1 MSTESQELK
10 GLNRLYSCFERVEYG
25 HCKALENLEMRSA
38 ETEEP
43 YMLLQFNQGSNLKQL
58 KTRFWVAVL
67 YLYTVY
73 WLCTD
78 YILKP
83 DKLLC
88 EQRDLLMFDFARNRQ
103 CAVRSRI
110 QLVAADPPTAIRCW
124 DGCAWWSWRLC
135 IGSPGQCEKAP
146 VWQVSINVVLV
157 GPRLKICLVVLEWPL
172 LHCVEL
178 LSRHQ
183 NDPKSGFWGLTV
195 MRFGQKRCGCRSTSI
210 FRWLLIPQFARL
222 NSPSP
227 SPGRTGFQRPFGS
240 TFHPSD
246 HEILSGAGFKLQRHW
261 IKPGQSGPSV
271 VPWLGWRKL
280 IVEGEWSHL
289 PWYDWGVEAFEHRKG
304 YTRRI

>member
-1 MSTESQELK
+1 
-10 GLNRLYSCFERVEYG
+10 
-25 HCKALENLEMRSA
+25 
-38 ETEEP
+38 
-43 YMLLQFNQGSNLKQL
+43 
-58 KTRFWVAVL
+58 
-67 YLYTVY
+67 
-73 WLCTD
+73 
-78 YILKP
+78 
-83 DKLLC
+83 
-88 EQRDLLMFDFARNRQ
+88 MFDFARNRQ

-210 FRWLLIPQFARL
+210 FRGGDSSSHSSLAWTPLVHLLVGQAIRPWDLVRCWLQVATPLDQTRTKRTKRCALADGSWSLKVNGLICLGMIEVLKRLSIARDTL
-222 NSPSP
+222 EGTYARFWCL
-227 SPGRTGFQRPFGS
+227 GRLIFSRTWWK
-240 TFHPSD
+240 H
-246 HEILSGAGFKLQRHW
+246 IKLW
-261 IKPGQSGPSV
+261 
-271 VPWLGWRKL
+271 
-280 IVEGEWSHL
+280 
-289 PWYDWGVEAFEHRKG
+289 
-304 YTRRI
+304 